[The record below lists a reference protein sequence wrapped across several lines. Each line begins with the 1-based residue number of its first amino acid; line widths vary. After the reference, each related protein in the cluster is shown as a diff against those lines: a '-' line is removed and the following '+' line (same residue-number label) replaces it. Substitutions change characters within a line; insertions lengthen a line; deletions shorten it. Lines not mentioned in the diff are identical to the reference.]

1 MRIFSAIR
9 RIEMHASYLLFLM
22 VGVGSI
28 SIVNASAQASTPL
41 RAEQPEQDVQEQS
54 SSEKNS
60 SAGERSLHGTVKP
73 TDPRARLEA
82 DRRDR
87 GMPAAAFKRHLLQQR
102 QEQMTREPDAVAAF
116 ATTSAPVWVP
126 IGPTGADY
134 EQNGPGTGYVRD
146 SGRVRTILPH
156 PTDANTVYLLTSGG
170 GLWVTQNFTAAL
182 PAWRAL
188 TDSQVTTGGG
198 SVAFGRTPSVIYLGL
213 GDPFDIINVGGA
225 MLKSSN
231 GGATWTNY
239 VDLGTALSVRD
250 VKVDFSAT
258 QDIVLAAT
266 DTGLFRS
273 IDGGISYASIPIF
286 RGLSVWSLVQTTAG
300 WLANAQPCTGVPA
313 NYCGTRATIYLSSDH
328 GATWAP
334 IPNTGNVYA
343 GAGRTTLAVASPGDS
358 IVYGFAE
365 NSASTDQLDL
375 FRSTDGGLTWTA
387 LGLNAK
393 SPTNPNTDNLDMDL
407 MHDQSWYNQMVLID
421 KRDATRNTIYLGGNL
436 STAKS
441 TDGGATWTLLSNW
454 FFGQVQLPSGQP
466 GLLPYIHADMH
477 AAALSTAGTPT
488 VMFGSDGGLFVS
500 TDNASTWS
508 SNKNNGLQ
516 TFLFYSLIS
525 NPGNPYTV
533 IAGAQDNGTR
543 VRKGNTNIYNQSAGG
558 DGIGT
563 GWSQANNNRS
573 FSTTPDDGYFVN
585 LTTLVPALGENF
597 LYLTLPNAVF
607 YTPLET
613 PTATADPTGKVF
625 FGETADAV
633 WKTTDGYSWNTIGV
647 VGSAGIPAGISLGDG
662 AHAVGVSPIDL
673 LHVGALG
680 RADHLEL
687 TTNGG
692 TSWTDTSLSSLV
704 PGFSHAS
711 SITWANNKTIYVT
724 SRAALTGAVRV
735 VKSTDGGISWA
746 RADAGLPD
754 VPTNRV
760 IVDPR
765 DATKNT
771 LLAASDLGV
780 FRSTDGGANWV
791 SYGAGLPHVAIFDIY
806 MPPDGGFVR
815 IATYGRGIWEL
826 PSLEFAGATLT
837 ASSLSCDK
845 DTALDNG
852 GTANLVV
859 TIKNGGAISLT
870 NITAK
875 VTSTNSAVSF
885 PNGNTIIFPSAAPS
899 KNTSGSIA
907 VALNGAVGIQQ
918 IDFTTAFTDP
928 ALNISS
934 PVKALASFRANFDE
948 IPHGSSGETFEAS
961 VSPWTTSGT
970 AEALPDISA
979 WHIRQITPVEH
990 RAVEVDSN
998 AITDKSLIS
1007 PVMSVGTGAF
1017 SISFEQRYFFDYYG
1031 GAPPAWYD
1039 GMVVEISGDGGVSW
1053 ADIGA
1058 KATPGYD
1065 HVLHTGS
1072 GNPLAGRSAY
1082 TGISVNYPNFR
1093 SVTVNLGTA
1102 YAGKNVQIRF
1112 RVGTDDT
1119 VGDPGVEIRNITAS
1133 GLTNK
1138 PFTAVIASK
1147 GVCTIVK
1154 DTLTSSLN
1162 PSKSGNAVTFT
1173 ATISGGST
1181 HATGT
1186 VTFKDGTATIGT
1198 GTLNSAAQAMLTTAT
1213 LAVGSHSITASYG
1226 GDPTHAATISAPLAQ
1241 VVN

>member
-1 MRIFSAIR
+1 MRT
-9 RIEMHASYLLFLM
+9 SYLQILM
-22 VGVGSI
+22 VGVGFI
-28 SIVNASAQASTPL
+28 SIANASAQATTAL
-41 RAEQPEQDVQEQS
+41 RAEQPERDVQGHLS
-54 SSEKNS
+54 SPEKNS
-60 SAGERSLHGTVKP
+60 SAGERSLHGKVMP
-73 TDPRARLEA
+73 TDHRARLQA

-87 GMPAAAFKRHLLQQR
+87 GVPSAAFKRQLLQQR
-102 QEQMTREPDAVAAF
+102 QEQMTRETDAAGTF
-116 ATTSAPVWVP
+116 TTTSAPVWVP

-134 EQNGPGTGYVRD
+134 EQNGDATGYVRD

-170 GLWVTQNFTAAL
+170 GLWVTHTFTYPV
-182 PAWRAL
+182 PAWSPL
-188 TDSQVTTGGG
+188 TDLRATTGGG
-198 SVAFGRTPSVIYLGL
+198 SVAFGRTPSVLYLGL

-225 MLKSSN
+225 MLTSTN
-231 GGATWTNY
+231 GGSTWTNY
-239 VDLGTALSVRD
+239 VDLGTPLSVRD
-250 VKVDFSAT
+250 IKVDFSAT

-273 IDGGISYASIPIF
+273 TDGGSSYASIATF
-286 RGLSVWSLVQTTAG
+286 QGLSVWSLVQTNAG

-313 NYCGTRATIYLSSDH
+313 VYCGTQATIYVSSDH

-334 IPNTGNVYA
+334 IPNTGNVYT

-365 NSASTDQLDL
+365 NSASSDQLDL

-393 SPTNPNTDNLDMDL
+393 SPTNPNTDNPDMDL
-407 MHDQSWYNQMVLID
+407 MHDQSWYNQMILID
-421 KRDATRNTIYLGGNL
+421 SRDATRNTIYLGGNL

-454 FFGQVQLPSGQP
+454 LFGQVYLPSGQP
-466 GLLPYIHADMH
+466 GLLPYVHGDGH
-477 AAALSTAGTPT
+477 AAALSTADTAT
-488 VMFGSDGGLFVS
+488 VMFGTDGGLFVS
-500 TDNASTWS
+500 TDDGSSWS
-508 SNKNNGLQ
+508 SDKNNGLQ
-516 TFLFYSLIS
+516 TFLLYSLIS
-525 NPGNPYTV
+525 NPGNPSTV

-543 VRKGNTNIYNQSAGG
+543 VRKANTNIYNQSVGG

-563 GWSQANNNRS
+563 GWSQANNNTS
-573 FSTTPDDGYFVN
+573 LSTVPGSGYLEN

-597 LYLTLPNAVF
+597 FYFTLPNGDF

-625 FGETADAV
+625 LSETADAI
-633 WKTTDGYSWNTIGV
+633 WETTDSWIWNRIGV
-647 VGSAGIPAGISLGDG
+647 VGFAGIPSGIVLGDG

-673 LHVGALG
+673 QHVGALG
-680 RADHLEL
+680 FAGPGQDHLEL

-692 TSWTDTSLSSLV
+692 TSWTDASLSVLV

-711 SITWANNKTIYVT
+711 SITWADNQTLYAT
-724 SRAALTGAVRV
+724 SRAALTGAIRV
-735 VKSTDGGISWA
+735 VKSTDGGISWT
-746 RADAGLPD
+746 RADGGLPD
-754 VPTNRV
+754 VPTNRL
-760 IVDPR
+760 IVDSR
-765 DATKNT
+765 DVTKNT

-780 FRSTDGGANWV
+780 FRSTDGGANWS
-791 SYGAGLPHVAIFDIY
+791 SYGARLPHVAVFDIY

-852 GTANLVV
+852 GVANLVV
-859 TIKNGGAISLT
+859 TLKNGGATSLSNT
-870 NITAK
+870 SAT

-885 PNGNTIIFPSAAPS
+885 PNGNTITFPSVAAH
-899 KNTSGSIA
+899 KNTSGSVA

-918 IDFTTAFTDP
+918 IDFTIAFTDP

-934 PVKALASFRANFDE
+934 PVQALASFRANFDE
-948 IPHGSSGETFEAS
+948 IRHGSTGETFEAS

-998 AITDKSLIS
+998 GITDQSLIS

-1017 SISFEQRYFFDYYG
+1017 SLSFQQRYLFDYYG
-1031 GAPPAWYD
+1031 GASPAWYD
-1039 GMVVEISGDGGVSW
+1039 GMVIEISSDGGVSW

-1058 KATPGYD
+1058 YATPGYD
-1065 HVLHTGS
+1065 HVLYTGS
-1072 GNPLAGRSAY
+1072 GNPLAGRFAY
-1082 TGISVNYPNFR
+1082 DGMSVNYPDFTP
-1093 SVTVNLGTA
+1093 VTVNLGTA
-1102 YAGKNVQIRF
+1102 YAGQKVQIRF
-1112 RVGTDDT
+1112 RVGTDYI
-1119 VGDPGVEIRNITAS
+1119 VGLPGVEIRNITTS
-1133 GLTNK
+1133 GLINK
-1138 PFTAVIASK
+1138 PFTAVLASK
-1147 GVCTIVK
+1147 GVCAIVT

-1162 PSKSGNAVTFT
+1162 PSTYGTAVTFT

-1181 HATGT
+1181 IPTGT
-1186 VTFKDGTATIGT
+1186 VTFMDGTATIGT
-1198 GTLNSAAQAMLTTAT
+1198 GTLNSAAQATLTIAT
-1213 LAVGSHSITASYG
+1213 LSVGSHSITASYS
-1226 GDPTHAATISAPLAQ
+1226 GDATHAATTSAALTQ